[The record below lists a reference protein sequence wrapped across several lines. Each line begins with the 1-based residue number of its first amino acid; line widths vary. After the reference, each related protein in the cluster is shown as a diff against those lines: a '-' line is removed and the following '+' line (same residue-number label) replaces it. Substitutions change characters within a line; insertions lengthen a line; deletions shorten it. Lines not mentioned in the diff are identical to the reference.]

1 VSRVEGHRWWP
12 VLREPTVLVLTV
24 AGIVH
29 IIRRNPFDT
38 ILFFG
43 TVAVI
48 VLDRLRRVPA
58 PGPPARIGSSR
69 GRRRVAAAGLVLYAV
84 IAGGWQ
90 LNTWPMKVALVVPGL
105 LSAALITARRVEDA
119 GAPRV
124 GRGWIGWV
132 AIGVAI
138 ALWELTSF
146 ILQPNPIDSSYAHP
160 TISAIVSL
168 WLDGWAGRTIFLLFW
183 SAAGWWLIRTIT
195 AARAAPEP
203 DTHAPSQPRTGPAAP
218 AEHPAIPGN
227 GGEPR

>member
-1 VSRVEGHRWWP
+1 MSGIEGHRWWP
-12 VLREPTVLVLTV
+12 VLREPTVLVLIV

-48 VLDRLRRVPA
+48 VLDRLRRTPAPVPA
-58 PGPPARIGSSR
+58 ARIGLSG
-69 GRRRVAAAGLVLYAV
+69 GRRGVAAVGLVLYAV

-90 LNTWPMKVALVVPGL
+90 LNTWPMKAALIVPGL
-105 LSAALITARRVEDA
+105 LSAAVIAARRVEDA
-119 GAPRV
+119 DAPRV

-146 ILQPNPIDSSYAHP
+146 ILQPNPIDPSYAHP
-160 TISAIVSL
+160 TISAIVSV
-168 WLDGWAGRTIFLLFW
+168 WLDAWPGRSIFLLLW
-183 SAAGWWLIRTIT
+183 SAGGFWLIRTIT
-195 AARAAPEP
+195 AARAAPQP
-203 DTHAPSQPRTGPAAP
+203 DTHGQTQPRSRTAAP
-218 AEHPAIPGN
+218 PEHRAIPGN
-227 GGEPR
+227 GDEPR

>member
-1 VSRVEGHRWWP
+1 VSGIEGHRWWP
-12 VLREPTVLVLTV
+12 VLREPTVLALTV

-48 VLDRLRRVPA
+48 VLDRLRRAPAPVPA
-58 PGPPARIGSSR
+58 ARIGSSR
-69 GRRRVAAAGLVLYAV
+69 GRRCVAAVGLVAYAV

-90 LNTWPMKVALVVPGL
+90 LDTWPMKAALIVPGL
-105 LSAALITARRVEDA
+105 LSAAVIAARRVEDA
-119 GAPRV
+119 DAPRV
-124 GRGWIGWV
+124 ATGWIGWV

-146 ILQPNPIDSSYAHP
+146 ILQPNPIDPSYAHP
-160 TISAIVSL
+160 TISAIVSV
-168 WLDGWAGRTIFLLFW
+168 WLDGWPGRTIFLLLW
-183 SAAGWWLIRTIT
+183 SAAGVWLIRNIT
-195 AARAAPEP
+195 TGRAAPEL
-203 DTHAPSQPRTGPAAP
+203 DTHAQTRSRTGPPAAT
-218 AEHPAIPGN
+218 EHPAVPGN